1 MNKSIKY
8 TLTLIL
14 LLSIIL
20 LISLTSDVYA
30 TNRMNAYT
38 DAEIRTCSCIESINT
53 IIVENNDIYSRS
65 YEVNIYNNEISKWV
79 TIAPY
84 IFKLDSGESIDLYQH
99 IKVPCFYDKGSYG
112 HKIQIISSSGEVK
125 ELNQNVIIQNC
136 QNLEV
141 IPLTNSQKIC
151 GCDKA
156 EYEIQINNV
165 GFFKEEYK
173 VYINSFNDAS
183 ATDQNP
189 LIIDPGAGKITT
201 LSIDPSC
208 EDVGNYSIEASVL
221 ATQSKFLTKFPLDL
235 QVDNCYD
242 YDVKL
247 GEVLSAQ
254 SQASNN
260 DFKEISYDYDICESL
275 PVKIPVKIDNPGP
288 IENSYEIEISPIDDI
303 LSLDTN
309 KVSIGSG
316 KSQLVYLNV
325 KPPVG
330 DEYSRTYSID
340 IKSDIGKISKSLS
353 LPLNIE
359 NCFIPKIGRGSKRI
373 KVSYSES
380 ITSIPIRNSGNKLAD
395 YELSLETDQPW
406 ISSQQKFVAL
416 APSESTSFSIMTKP
430 SENTPPGNYLVKL
443 NVKSSNNIVYVQPFI
458 ISLKKSNAIIDF
470 ISIFWIYLIIALIIL
485 IVVLIILSLSKDIVK
500 KSKLKKIAEKAQI
513 MEKVKKVKSV
523 IKKEVKKEPK
533 KDVKKEPE
541 KIIKEEVA
549 RKKYKVEIW
558 HIILVIVIAIVAA
571 VLIYVFLA
579 YPIAPFFKS
588 LFVPVNETTAATV
601 EEVTTTEVAAI
612 EPPLTSKIGILYE
625 KIKGV
630 IGTLKDTI
638 FGYFK
643 SAYNFVLLYKWFFLA
658 GITLLLLIII
668 ILIFRRPLLR
678 FSRKTSGKI
687 RVRYSKWRVKRAR
700 KKELNKKNREKK
712 RLEKEK
718 KRIEQEK
725 KRKELI
731 KNVEKKPLKRAKAGP
746 VKKLVLKDTKE
757 EKKRPPVWPVF
768 LIILI
773 AIIVTAFYYMNM
785 LPFLPYENVTATT
798 AIEIVETT
806 TLAETTTTLIETTT
820 SSLVDV
826 TTTSGPLTT
835 STTLSGENIGF
846 LQTLSGSLNNV
857 ITPVRTMINDYFP
870 YIIAGIIV
878 LVLLIILIK
887 VISFISKWPK
897 KEKPVIPEKKDEIR
911 KDETIKAEI
920 KKGQN
925 IEPKKLVEKQVKKDE
940 KMQIGPEIVEPK
952 IWPALLF
959 LLVLLAILIALI
971 YYIHKKIG
979 ILNILSFLYGIVKSI
994 FFGAWSIIN
1003 FILLF
1008 LMNNLTYIII
1018 GILIVIILIIIRS
1031 YVKRRSSAYYFE
1043 KSLSTY
1049 SVGDDVTI
1057 PVNEKIGIGE
1067 ISFRIRSRISNASI
1081 SIKGLKKKPT
1091 FIRPSPHVYRYFE
1104 IDAKNISENNL
1115 SNVLLRFRVKKSW
1128 IVYQDIDP
1136 KSIIIKRY
1144 EKRQWID
1151 ISTKIIDEDD
1161 SFLYFET
1168 KLPDFSYY
1176 AIAGLMREKPVILEK
1191 KPIIELKKIE
1201 KPVEK
1206 TVIVAPKKITEKPKE
1221 KIIREKKPKKEDDL
1235 QWPIYLLIL
1244 VIIAVIVSLVYYNYD
1259 TISSLITP
1267 TAETALSSAEI
1278 TSTTMIVTTLV
1289 TIPEKPTTTI
1299 EEFRTDEILS
1309 SISDGRYK
1317 YNAEGKVVNTESN
1330 AILSNDEFADLLIKN
1345 MVDIIVKTRLSVN
1358 ELNNL
1363 IRILSVNKTIID
1375 EKGIPIQ
1382 VWNFDENRSLDLSQ
1396 YFIDPD
1402 GDKLVY
1408 SAESTD
1414 HINID
1419 IDNELGIA
1427 KLIHDPGFS
1436 GAETV
1441 VFTADDGKGGVVE
1454 SNEVLLIVKKAPDV
1468 PISEKIKEDLNDFL
1482 GKIKESASLIISK
1495 PASFFID
1502 YLNYIIAGLVIVF
1515 IIILFVKYNDKILDF
1530 LDENNN
1536 KKEKE
1541 KDNKSSKKDKNSKK

>member
-1 MNKSIKY
+1 
-8 TLTLIL
+8 
-14 LLSIIL
+14 
-20 LISLTSDVYA
+20 
-30 TNRMNAYT
+30 MNAYT
-38 DAEIRTCSCIESINT
+38 DAEIRTCSCVESINT

-65 YEVNIYNNEISKWV
+65 YEVKIYNNKISKWV

-84 IFKLDSGESIDLYQH
+84 LFNLDSGESIDLYQH
-99 IKVPCFYDKGSYG
+99 IKVPCFYDKGLYD
-112 HKIQIISSSGEVK
+112 HKIQIKSSSGEVK
-125 ELNQNVIIQNC
+125 EINQNVIIQNC

-141 IPLTNSQKIC
+141 IPLINSQKIC

-156 EYEIQINNV
+156 DYELQINNV
-165 GFFKEEYK
+165 GFFKEEYE
-173 VYINSFNDAS
+173 VYVDSFNDAS
-183 ATDQNP
+183 TTDQNP

-208 EDVGNYSIEASVL
+208 EDVGNYTIEASVL

-242 YDVKL
+242 YNVKL
-247 GEVLSAQ
+247 GEVLSTQA
-254 SQASNN
+254 QASNN
-260 DFKEISYDYDICESL
+260 DFKEIIYDYDICESL

-288 IENSYEIEISPIDDI
+288 IENSYDIEISPIDDI
-303 LSLDTN
+303 LSIDTN
-309 KVSIGSG
+309 KVSVGSG
-316 KSQLVYLNV
+316 QSRLVYLNV
-325 KPPVG
+325 KPLVG
-330 DEYSRTYSID
+330 DEYSITYSID

-359 NCFIPKIGRGSKRI
+359 NCFVPKIGKGSKRI

-380 ITSIPIRNSGNKLAD
+380 ITSILIKNSGNKLAD

-406 ISSQQKFVAL
+406 ISSQQKSVAL
-416 APSESTSFSIMTKP
+416 APSESTSFSIITKP
-430 SENTPPGNYLVKL
+430 FEDTPPGNYLVKL
-443 NVKSSNNIVYVQPFI
+443 KVKSSNNIVYVQPFI
-458 ISLKKSNAIIDF
+458 INLKKSSVIIDF
-470 ISIFWIYLIIALIIL
+470 FSLFWIYFIIALIIL

-500 KSKLKKIAEKAQI
+500 KSRLKKIAEKAQI
-513 MEKVKKVKSV
+513 IEKVKKVKSV

-533 KDVKKEPE
+533 KEIKKEPE
-541 KIIKEEVA
+541 KIKKEVVA

-571 VLIYVFLA
+571 VLIYVFLT
-579 YPIAPFFKS
+579 YPITPFIRS
-588 LFVPVNETTAATV
+588 LFVPLNATTTTI
-601 EEVTTTEVAAI
+601 EEVTTTEAVAT
-612 EPPLTSKIGILYE
+612 EPPLTSKIGPLYE
-625 KIKGV
+625 KIKGI
-630 IGTLKDTI
+630 IGSIKDTI

-658 GITLLLLIII
+658 GIILLLLIII
-668 ILIFRRPLLR
+668 ILIFRKPLLR
-678 FSRKTSGKI
+678 FSRKTTGKI
-687 RVRYSKWRVKRAR
+687 RSRYGRWKVKRAR
-700 KKELNKKNREKK
+700 KKEINKKNREKK
-712 RLEKEK
+712 RLEQEK
-718 KRIEQEK
+718 KRIEQEKKGIEQEK

-731 KNVEKKPLKRAKAGP
+731 KKVEEKPLKRVKVGP
-746 VKKLVLKDTKE
+746 VKKLVLKDSKE
-757 EKKRPPVWPVF
+757 EKKRPPVWPIF

-798 AIEIVETT
+798 AIEIPETT

-820 SSLVDV
+820 SSFVDV
-826 TTTSGPLTT
+826 TTTSEIPLTT
-835 STTLSGENIGF
+835 STTLSGENIGLF
-846 LQTLSGSLNNV
+846 QTLSDSLNNV
-857 ITPVRTMINDYFP
+857 ITPVRNLINDYLP

-878 LVLLIILIK
+878 LVLLIILIR
-887 VISFISKWPK
+887 VISFISKGPK
-897 KEKPVIPEKKDEIR
+897 KEKPVIIEKIDEIK
-911 KDETIKAEI
+911 KDETIKEEI
-920 KKGQN
+920 KKDQK
-925 IEPKKLVEKQVKKDE
+925 IKPKKLAEKHVKKYD
-940 KMQIGPEIVEPK
+940 QIGPEIVEPK

-994 FFGAWSIIN
+994 FLGVWSIIK

-1031 YVKRRSSAYYFE
+1031 YVKKRSSAYYFE

-1081 SIKGLKKKPT
+1081 SIKGLKIKPT

-1104 IDAKNISENNL
+1104 INTKNISENNL

-1128 IVYQDIDP
+1128 ILYNDIDP
-1136 KSIIIKRY
+1136 KSITIKRY

-1161 SFLYFET
+1161 SFLFFET

-1176 AIAGLMREKPVILEK
+1176 AIAGLKKEKPVILEK
-1191 KPIIELKKIE
+1191 KPIIEFKKME

-1206 TVIVAPKKITEKPKE
+1206 TVIVAPKKIIEKPKE
-1221 KIIREKKPKKEDDL
+1221 KIIKEKNPKKEDDL

-1259 TISSLITP
+1259 SISSLITP
-1267 TAETALSSAEI
+1267 TSETTSTSAET
-1278 TSTTMIVTTLV
+1278 TSTTIIVTTLV

-1317 YNAEGKVVNTESN
+1317 YNPEGKVVNTESK
-1330 AILSNDEFADLLIKN
+1330 AVLSNDELADLLMDN
-1345 MVDIIVKTRLSVN
+1345 MVDIIVKTKLSVN

-1427 KLIHDPGFS
+1427 TLIHDPGFS

-1441 VFTADDGKGGVVE
+1441 VFTADDGKGGVVK
-1454 SNEVLLIVKKAPDV
+1454 SNKVMLIVKKAPEV
-1468 PISEKIKEDLNDFL
+1468 PISEKIKEDLNDFT
-1482 GKIKESASLIISK
+1482 GKIKESVSSIFSK
-1495 PASFFID
+1495 PISFLID

-1536 KKEKE
+1536 K
-1541 KDNKSSKKDKNSKK
+1541 DSKSDKVSKKEIEKKNKNSKK